1 MTKLDMLLIFA
12 EGLLI
17 GYAIM
22 HTIYVCINQDD
33 IYLKECEMPKRTPY
47 KSITNK
53 QAIKNHIDNLTVQET
68 LNILDGKVEGRE

>member
-22 HTIYVCINQDD
+22 HTIYICINED
-33 IYLKECEMPKRTPY
+33 IYIKECEMSKRPPY

-53 QAIKNHIDNLTVQET
+53 QAIKNHIDNLTIQEA
-68 LNILDGKVEGRE
+68 LDIVDKKVEGRG